1 MYAERKLGVIA
12 FAAVYRRATRE
23 GTNRTLSCLTHTH
36 TEELWVMS
44 RMSMSHGRRASLKS
58 HVPMKLQHVTG
69 MNAMSHMRH
78 IPGMN
83 TQTQSQS

>member
-44 RMSMSHGRRASLKS
+44 RMSMSHGRCVVMAGVYHSSRTYLCNCS
-58 HVPMKLQHVTG
+58 
-69 MNAMSHMRH
+69 MSRV
-78 IPGMN
+78 
-83 TQTQSQS
+83 